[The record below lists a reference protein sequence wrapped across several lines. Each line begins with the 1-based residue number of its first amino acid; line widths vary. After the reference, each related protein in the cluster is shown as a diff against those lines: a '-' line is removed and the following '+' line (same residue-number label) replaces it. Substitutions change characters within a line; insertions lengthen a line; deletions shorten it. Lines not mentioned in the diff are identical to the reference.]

1 MRKQSLPLEGVKVL
15 DLTSVVMG
23 PFATQV
29 LGDFGAEIIKIEEP
43 NGDITRV
50 IGPGRNYGMA
60 SLYMGSNRNKKSL
73 VLNLKKQKAKEALW
87 KLIEDADI
95 FIHNIRPQK
104 IAALGFDPD
113 TVMKN
118 NSKIVYV
125 GLHGYREDG
134 PYGGQPAF
142 DDVIQ
147 GQSGIAGAF
156 QARDN
161 VPNLAPTIVA
171 DKSTALLASTGLLA
185 AYIKRLKTG
194 KGSFLEVCMFEGMVG
209 YIMIEHHAGETYIP
223 PIDKVGY
230 SRVLSRFR
238 RPHKTK
244 DGYMC
249 ILPYTD
255 NQYEKFWRAV
265 KRSDY
270 ANDERFNSIKNRSKN
285 ISELYE
291 IIGEIAAETKT
302 DKLVEILTEAE
313 IPCGAVNTLED
324 LKKDPHLKEVGFFR
338 EFQHPSEGL
347 IQVPDSAF
355 RLDREE
361 LPIRSHQPKL
371 GEHSEEILKKIG
383 YDDIEI
389 KEILDN

>member
-1 MRKQSLPLEGVKVL
+1 MSNKFLPLEGVKVL

-43 NGDITRV
+43 SGDITRV
-50 IGPGRNYGMA
+50 IGPSRNDNMA

-73 VLNLKKQKAKEALW
+73 TLNLKKNEAKDALW

-95 FIHNIRPQK
+95 FVHNIRPQK

-113 TVMKN
+113 AVMKK
-118 NSKIVYV
+118 NSGIIYV
-125 GLHGYREDG
+125 GLHGYREEG

-156 QARDN
+156 QARDET
-161 VPNLAPTIVA
+161 PNLAPTIVA

-185 AYIKRLKTG
+185 TYIKRLKTG
-194 KGSFLEVCMFEGMVG
+194 KGSFLEVSMFEGMVG
-209 YIMIEHHAGETYIP
+209 YVMIEHHAGETFIP
-223 PIDKVGY
+223 PIDKAGY
-230 SRVLSRFR
+230 SRVLSKFR

-255 NQYEKFWRAV
+255 HQYEKFWKALDRT
-265 KRSDY
+265 DY
-270 ANDERFNSIKNRSKN
+270 AVDVRFNSIKNRSKN
-285 ISELYE
+285 ISALYE
-291 IIGEIAAETKT
+291 IIGEISSEIKT
-302 DKLVEILTEAE
+302 DELVDILTKAE
-313 IPCGAVNTLED
+313 IPCGAVNRLED
-324 LKKDPHLKEVGFFR
+324 LKNDLHLKKTGFFR
-338 EFQHPSEGL
+338 EYEHPTEGL
-347 IQVPDSAF
+347 IQMPDSAF
-355 RLDREE
+355 RLDRKK
-361 LPIRSHQPKL
+361 LPIRHHQPNL
-371 GEHSEEILKKIG
+371 GEHSREILKEAG
-383 YDDIEI
+383 YNETQIN
-389 KEILDN
+389 KILDN